1 MMSGREIT
9 NLPMSRD
16 LITGLDIKSLNKV
29 IKQKGYSGDDRAV
42 IKQFRR
48 KEKSKQRSQ
57 KLDVTIKFL
66 ESERETL
73 QHEYNELLQEVDEL
87 NVLKVV
93 LVDTYR
99 MYSNNSNRHYQY

>member
-1 MMSGREIT
+1 MSGRERN

-16 LITGLDIKSLNKV
+16 LVTGLDIKSLNKV
-29 IKQKGYSGDDRAV
+29 IKQKGLTEEDKAV
-42 IKQFRR
+42 IKQYRR

-57 KLDVTIKFL
+57 KLDVTIKYL

-93 LVDTYR
+93 LVDTFR
-99 MYSNNSNRHYQY
+99 MYRNSNSYYQY

>member
-1 MMSGREIT
+1 MSGRELT
-9 NLPMSRD
+9 NLPMSKD

-29 IKQKGYSGDDRAV
+29 IKQKGYTEDDKVV

-57 KLDVTIKFL
+57 KLDVTIKYL
-66 ESERETL
+66 ETERESL

-87 NVLKVV
+87 HVLKVV
-93 LVDTYR
+93 LVDTFK
-99 MYSNNSNRHYQY
+99 MYSNTSSRYDHY